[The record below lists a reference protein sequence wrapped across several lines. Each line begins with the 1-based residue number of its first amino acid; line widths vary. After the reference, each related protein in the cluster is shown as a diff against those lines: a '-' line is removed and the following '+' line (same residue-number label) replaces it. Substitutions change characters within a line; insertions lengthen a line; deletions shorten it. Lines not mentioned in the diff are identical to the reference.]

1 MTASRGIRFFGFGA
15 RRIAYGLSGE
25 GPLMVAPAWWVSHL
39 ELDWQ
44 HERLRRFWEAVADGF
59 RLVRYDR
66 PGVGLS
72 DRDATPREPTLDAE
86 VELLGAMLDEL
97 DCERA
102 TLVGG
107 SSGGCTAVAF
117 AARFPE
123 RVERLLLYG
132 SYADGSSIAPV
143 EVREA
148 IVGAVRS
155 HWGLGSR
162 LLADVFLGDEGRAER
177 DQFTRDQ
184 QQSCDGETAAALLEE
199 IYRTDV
205 RPELEHVSA
214 PTVVVHRRADR
225 AIPYELGRQLAAG
238 IDGATLVPL
247 AGKAHLPWAGDA
259 LAVARALRTGLG
271 AAPGDSRPRRPAG
284 GPALA
289 ARARGPLAR
298 RGGND
303 RAADRGA
310 ARGEPSHGA
319 PPHGEHPREARA
331 RVGRVGRRGGDAS
344 RPDLSLEQ
352 RRIPP
357 PRAATTQ
364 RRCEP
369 RVARPGHL
377 AKMAA
382 AGDVRPSGET
392 YRGRS

>member
-1 MTASRGIRFFGFGA
+1 MTPSRGIRFFPFAG

-44 HERLRRFWEAVADGF
+44 YERFRRFWEAVGEGF

-72 DRDATPREPTLDAE
+72 DRDARPQEPTLDAE

-123 RVERLLLYG
+123 RVERLLVYG
-132 SYADGSSIAPV
+132 SYADGASIAPV

-148 IVGAVRS
+148 IVAAVRS

-177 DQFTRDQ
+177 EQFTRAQ
-184 QQSCDGETAAALLEE
+184 RQSCDGETAAVLLEE

-205 RPELEHVSA
+205 CSELEHVRS

-238 IDGATLVPL
+238 IEGATLVPL
-247 AGKAHLPWAGDA
+247 TGNAHLPWVGDA
-259 LAVARALRTGLG
+259 AAAAHALRTGLG
-271 AAPGDSRPRRPAG
+271 GAPRDGGAAEAPAALLSPREREVLSLVAEGMTEQQIAERLVVSPHTVHRHMANIRAKLG
-284 GPALA
+284 RGSGAAAVAEA
-289 ARARGPLAR
+289 ARLGL
-298 RGGND
+298 
-303 RAADRGA
+303 
-310 ARGEPSHGA
+310 
-319 PPHGEHPREARA
+319 
-331 RVGRVGRRGGDAS
+331 
-344 RPDLSLEQ
+344 
-352 RRIPP
+352 I
-357 PRAATTQ
+357 
-364 RRCEP
+364 
-369 RVARPGHL
+369 
-377 AKMAA
+377 
-382 AGDVRPSGET
+382 
-392 YRGRS
+392 

>member
-1 MTASRGIRFFGFGA
+1 MTASRGIRFFRFGA

-117 AARFPE
+117 AARSPE

-132 SYADGSSIAPV
+132 SFADGSSIAPV

-162 LLADVFLGDEGRAER
+162 LLADVFLRDEGRAER

-205 RPELEHVSA
+205 RPELAHVSA

-271 AAPGDSRPRRPAG
+271 AAPRDSDPADP
-284 GPALA
+284 PAAL
-289 ARARGPLAR
+289 L
-298 RGGND
+298 
-303 RAADRGA
+303 
-310 ARGEPSHGA
+310 S
-319 PPHGEHPREARA
+319 PRERE
-331 RVGRVGRRGGDAS
+331 V
-344 RPDLSLEQ
+344 LSLVAEGMTEQ
-352 RRIPP
+352 QIAERLVVSPHTVHRHMANI
-357 PRAATTQ
+357 RAKLGRGSGASAVSEAT
-364 RRCEP
+364 RL
-369 RVARPGHL
+369 GL
-377 AKMAA
+377 I
-382 AGDVRPSGET
+382 
-392 YRGRS
+392 